1 MEDAKALGHVFTK
14 HFDKSAHL
22 TQSMNTHGPCHI
34 LDTGPSCIY
43 SINSVSY
50 LKREE
55 EIVMQSEHELSAI
68 LMYLPLFGKYFK
80 WLATIDP
87 F

>member
-1 MEDAKALGHVFTK
+1 
-14 HFDKSAHL
+14 
-22 TQSMNTHGPCHI
+22 
-34 LDTGPSCIY
+34 
-43 SINSVSY
+43 
-50 LKREE
+50 
-55 EIVMQSEHELSAI
+55 MQSEHELSAI